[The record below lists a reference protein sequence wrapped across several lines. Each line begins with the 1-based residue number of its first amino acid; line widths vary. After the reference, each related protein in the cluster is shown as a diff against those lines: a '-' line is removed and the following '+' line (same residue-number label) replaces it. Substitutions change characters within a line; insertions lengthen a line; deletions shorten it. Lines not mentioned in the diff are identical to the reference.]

1 MSSIIPFAWTLLRAS
16 WFEFGFGFRLL
27 GYYEHLKHTLSAG
40 SVAVFE
46 MARGSYSKNM
56 TNKCALIFLPPTT
69 PNFFSHSSATSLIYH
84 HIPCFF
90 ASASPPPP
98 PCSTKSLCARLQIQ
112 TEMDSAYLLE
122 TLAGNFMDVVQYNE
136 DNRAFEVSEGRRT
149 WWQNRRR
156 ITGSEYWSFASST
169 H

>member
-16 WFEFGFGFRLL
+16 WFEWGFGFRLL
-27 GYYEHLKHTLSAG
+27 YYYGRYYGRLKHSLGAG
-40 SVAVFE
+40 SVPVCE

-69 PNFFSHSSATSLIYH
+69 PNFFSHSSATSFIYH
-84 HIPCFF
+84 RIPCFF
-90 ASASPPPP
+90 VSLHLPPPAP

-136 DNRAFEVSEGRRT
+136 DNRAFEVREGRRT
-149 WWQNRRR
+149 W
-156 ITGSEYWSFASST
+156 
-169 H
+169 